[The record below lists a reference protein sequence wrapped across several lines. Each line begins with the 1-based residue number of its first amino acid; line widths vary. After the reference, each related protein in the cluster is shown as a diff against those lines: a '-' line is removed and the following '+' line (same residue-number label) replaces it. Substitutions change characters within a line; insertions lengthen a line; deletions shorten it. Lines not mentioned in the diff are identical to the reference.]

1 MSAVK
6 RIVRILIIAFF
17 GIYSLQANQWLVK
30 SIVLNDGAVWFKYI
44 LSYDSHRQITRVRTW
59 TSPDR
64 VEWQYTGSSVF
75 AYNGSNRLV
84 SRLDY
89 DIISDNDSVLVSKKT
104 VEYPPSAFS
113 LTSHYDF
120 ASNTV
125 FSETRG
131 FPAADSTVCSGRWTT
146 LDGVEKARQVAVYHH
161 RNDVLEA
168 VDYICIAGT
177 DTLMNYRCLFSN
189 PSPTEQRTTL
199 QVYKNNR
206 WADSLCTRTFGADNG
221 NIKSVVQYG
230 VSDTVRVPQLKAE
243 YAYSSDNSVQSVVF
257 QTRNGS
263 RWTPLLRKLNSRT
276 DGVLTD
282 VSFQNYSN
290 REWQSLVTSSVAHN
304 DLGQVEAVSNSREFW
319 SESDLDA
326 IRYAELPE
334 NLKNRYAK
342 ATEMS
347 FVYITGEPTPADTI
361 DDLTQLVVFPN
372 PSPSGIFR
380 IDATVAADTRYEV
393 YSTAGERV
401 AAGYI
406 AGGVINLSHL
416 DSGVYIV
423 AIYSANSKLVTKLI
437 K

>member
-131 FPAADSTVCSGRWTT
+131 FPAADSTVCSGR
-146 LDGVEKARQVAVYHH
+146 
-161 RNDVLEA
+161 
-168 VDYICIAGT
+168 
-177 DTLMNYRCLFSN
+177 
-189 PSPTEQRTTL
+189 
-199 QVYKNNR
+199 
-206 WADSLCTRTFGADNG
+206 
-221 NIKSVVQYG
+221 
-230 VSDTVRVPQLKAE
+230 
-243 YAYSSDNSVQSVVF
+243 
-257 QTRNGS
+257 
-263 RWTPLLRKLNSRT
+263 
-276 DGVLTD
+276 
-282 VSFQNYSN
+282 
-290 REWQSLVTSSVAHN
+290 
-304 DLGQVEAVSNSREFW
+304 
-319 SESDLDA
+319 
-326 IRYAELPE
+326 
-334 NLKNRYAK
+334 
-342 ATEMS
+342 
-347 FVYITGEPTPADTI
+347 
-361 DDLTQLVVFPN
+361 
-372 PSPSGIFR
+372 
-380 IDATVAADTRYEV
+380 
-393 YSTAGERV
+393 
-401 AAGYI
+401 
-406 AGGVINLSHL
+406 
-416 DSGVYIV
+416 
-423 AIYSANSKLVTKLI
+423 
-437 K
+437 